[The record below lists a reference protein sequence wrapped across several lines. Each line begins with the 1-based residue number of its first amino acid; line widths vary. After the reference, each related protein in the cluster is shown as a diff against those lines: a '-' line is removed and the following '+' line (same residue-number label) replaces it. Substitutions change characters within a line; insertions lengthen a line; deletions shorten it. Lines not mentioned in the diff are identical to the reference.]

1 MSLIFNYLRLC
12 WFKGD
17 PNDLNPSASFL
28 WGCIAFYL
36 VSGIIIEANISDPA
50 DATLEVGMRAIMALS
65 LLSAL
70 AFFTRHWFLFRP
82 LLAAVFMCENI
93 IITLGIGVEII
104 DDQLQNT
111 EYEDY
116 PIVLGVVLLLWYL
129 LIIAYIFRRMFTFH
143 RNDSIGLAIG
153 YFLMTYGLPF
163 MLMEAM

>member
-1 MSLIFNYLRLC
+1 MALIFDYLRLC

-17 PNDLNPSASFL
+17 PTGLNPSAKFL
-28 WGCIAFYL
+28 WSCIGFYL
-36 VSGIIIEANISDPA
+36 VSGIIVEANISDAA
-50 DATLEVGMRAIMALS
+50 DATLEVGMRAMVALCLLIGMAF
-65 LLSAL
+65 A
-70 AFFTRHWFLFRP
+70 TKKWQLFKP

-111 EYEDY
+111 DYEDY
-116 PIVLGVVLLLWYL
+116 PIALGVLLLLWYL
-129 LIIAYIFRRMFTFH
+129 AIIAYIFRRMLDVH

-163 MLMEAM
+163 LLMEAM